1 MKYMLLLVLLLPFT
15 SEADCGHGNNPCEV
29 PGPQGEQGPKGD
41 KGDKGDPGNS
51 GVAGVAG
58 ANGQNGLDGDSIE
71 TNLLSGYADEDY
83 VDGVT
88 AGFMAVSQIDFS
100 SSTSAWQV
108 GVGVGYYE
116 SENAI
121 AIGVGKLL
129 PDHDILLKGTITNIN
144 SENAY
149 GAGLMWK
156 LQ

>member
-1 MKYMLLLVLLLPFT
+1 VKYLLLFILLLPFT
-15 SEADCGHGNNPCEV
+15 SEADNKHHQGEQ
-29 PGPQGEQGPKGD
+29 GPQGEQGEQGPQGD
-41 KGDKGDPGNS
+41 TGS
-51 GVAGVAG
+51 AGVAG
-58 ANGQNGLDGDSIE
+58 TAGVDSFKID
-71 TNLLSGYADEDY
+71 TNSLLSGYADEDY

-121 AIGVGKLL
+121 AFGVGKLL
-129 PDHDILLKGTITNIN
+129 PDQDILLKGTITNIN
-144 SENAY
+144 SDNAY

-156 LQ
+156 IQ